1 MLLVGGPVHPLSSI
15 PLVLLPED
23 RSQLAA
29 TMLLDTFDSLF
40 MLPETAWLFC
50 TGFLP
55 PEHWPP
61 GLPVFLFPR
70 ISSFLALCF
79 FPLMWAPK
87 LNSVTQSTLQILHQK
102 EGTTFGLG
110 HCKIWEGRCGTL
122 TFFLMGY
129 QLAVCLC
136 TAELKLDCC
145 WGTVLSGANFL
156 LKSSDIESVP
166 TSWNLKYFLHNQ
178 N

>member
-1 MLLVGGPVHPLSSI
+1 MLLISGAVHPLSSI
-15 PLVLLPED
+15 PLVPLPED
-23 RSQLAA
+23 RSQLAE
-29 TMLLDTFDSLF
+29 TMPLDTFDSLF
-40 MLPETAWLFC
+40 LLPDTAWLFC
-50 TGFLP
+50 TEFLI

-61 GLPVFLFPR
+61 RLPVFLFPR

-110 HCKIWEGRCGTL
+110 HCKIWEGRCGTF

-129 QLAVCLC
+129 QAVCLC
-136 TAELKLDCC
+136 TAEQLKLDCC

>member
-1 MLLVGGPVHPLSSI
+1 MISMLLIGGAVHPLSSVPLI
-15 PLVLLPED
+15 PLSEEISQLAETIPLDTFESVFLLPE
-23 RSQLAA
+23 
-29 TMLLDTFDSLF
+29 TV
-40 MLPETAWLFC
+40 WLFC
-50 TGFLP
+50 TGFLL

-79 FPLMWAPK
+79 FPPMWAPK

-110 HCKIWEGRCGTL
+110 HCRIWEGVCGTL
-122 TFFLMGY
+122 TFFFVGY

-136 TAELKLDCC
+136 TDGQLKLDCC
-145 WGTVLSGANFL
+145 
-156 LKSSDIESVP
+156 
-166 TSWNLKYFLHNQ
+166 
-178 N
+178 